1 MFRRFAV
8 LVLIGL
14 AGCSGAAGLLPGGWH
29 SMDRATLNGLVQTAA
44 KKTGVD
50 HKLIAA
56 VIETESHGD
65 PGAVSR
71 VGAQGLMQLMP
82 ETARQYNVLDPFDP
96 AQNVN
101 GGSRYLRDLLRRYH
115 HDVHL
120 ALAAYNAGPANVDAA
135 KGVPKYPETQAY
147 VARVL
152 ASLK

>member
-1 MFRRFAV
+1 
-8 LVLIGL
+8 LISL
-14 AGCSGAAGLLPGGWH
+14 AGCGSPGLLPFGYH
-29 SMDRATLNGLVQTAA
+29 TMDRTKLDGLVQTAS
-44 KKTGVD
+44 KRTGVSQ
-50 HKLIAA
+50 KLIAA

-65 PGAVSR
+65 PSAVSR
-71 VGAQGLMQLMP
+71 VGAEGLMQLMP
-82 ETARQYNVLDPFDP
+82 ATARQYNVLDPLDP
-96 AQNVN
+96 AQNVS
-101 GGSRYLRDLLRRYH
+101 GGSRYLRDLLHRYH